1 MKRRKLQM
9 MNKIVHNPGLSHL
22 ALDIWSHL
30 EVAPDLI
37 NCRLVCKA
45 WQTMI
50 DNSKIY
56 WKKRLQYPSVKKCQ
70 VLRNYSDFRAAMN
83 SILQCKKL
91 AKIKRFVFIFEKYLR
106 QNIGSSHYSKT
117 VPKGSPIHWYA
128 KNGRAQEVV
137 FLLKLL
143 PSLNE
148 FDTTGQTAFM
158 KACAYGHL
166 VLVKVL
172 IEASKTKDIN
182 LNARNIGGVNAL
194 MLAGRRGHFGVVR
207 ELFKSSEEF
216 GIELNTYCNQWLN
229 SFRWAIP
236 SDDSL
241 ILDLFLQNYKEKG
254 IDINVEDIHG
264 YTTFRE
270 VCSYCIES
278 SHVVSHLIEHSE
290 ELRIDL
296 NDEDADGDTG
306 FLLACRHGNFD
317 GVKIIAE
324 AAERKLIDL
333 YHANHQGMNALMM
346 ACHSHCDNATQIIAY
361 LFNFVFYTAVSVN
374 EEDSEGKTA
383 FMHAVLSGR
392 TDIVQIFLDHSVKGN
407 ILLNHRDLNGYCA
420 ILMPTVS
427 SACHTYMSVFENDA
441 LDLLL
446 QNANKYGIE
455 VNTIVPWSHG
465 RWITSFHQFCGC
477 RSLQPLRTLLDHSDH
492 LMIDVNAVDYKG
504 QTGFMRACKKGL
516 HFNIECLIINSVKAK
531 IDLNATDDDWMTGFM
546 LACQAGNA
554 LAVETILKYQKE
566 FGIDLIANDKQG
578 RTGPELWPRNLPF
591 PGTKNYQRKRHLFIK
606 NKIKNFK

>member
-1 MKRRKLQM
+1 
-9 MNKIVHNPGLSHL
+9 MNKIVHNQGLSHL

-37 NCRLVCKA
+37 NCRLVCKS

-50 DNSKIY
+50 DNSKVY
-56 WKKRLQYPSVKKCQ
+56 WKKRLQFPSVKKIQ

-106 QNIGSSHYSKT
+106 QNIGASHYSKT

-182 LNARNIGGVNAL
+182 LNARNIGGVNGL

-207 ELFKSSEEF
+207 ELFKASEEF
-216 GIELNTYCNQWLN
+216 GIELNSYCNQWLN

-241 ILDLFLQNYKEKG
+241 ILDLFLQNYKQKG

-270 VCSYCIES
+270 ACSYCIES
-278 SHVVSHLIEHSE
+278 SQVINHLIENSE

-306 FLLACRHGNFD
+306 FLLACRHGNYEA
-317 GVKIIAE
+317 VKIMAE
-324 AAERKLIDL
+324 SAQRKGIDL

-346 ACHSHCDNATQIIAY
+346 ACHSHCENATQIIQY
-361 LFNFVFYTAVSVN
+361 LFELVFYTAVSVN

-383 FMHAVLSGR
+383 FFHAVLSGR
-392 TDIVQIFLDHSVKGN
+392 TDVVQIFLDHAIPGK
-407 ILLNHRDLNGYCA
+407 ILLNHRDLNGMRA
-420 ILMPTVS
+420 FLMPTVS
-427 SACHTYMSVFENDA
+427 SACHTYMSVF
-441 LDLLL
+441 
-446 QNANKYGIE
+446 
-455 VNTIVPWSHG
+455 
-465 RWITSFHQFCGC
+465 
-477 RSLQPLRTLLDHSDH
+477 
-492 LMIDVNAVDYKG
+492 
-504 QTGFMRACKKGL
+504 
-516 HFNIECLIINSVKAK
+516 
-531 IDLNATDDDWMTGFM
+531 
-546 LACQAGNA
+546 
-554 LAVETILKYQKE
+554 
-566 FGIDLIANDKQG
+566 
-578 RTGPELWPRNLPF
+578 
-591 PGTKNYQRKRHLFIK
+591 
-606 NKIKNFK
+606 